1 MTEKKT
7 KLQKLKDLGLLG
19 AIKTDKKTLYRNLE
33 EKGLIGFLS
42 DECTEKGCR
51 NLETRCL
58 DCDRVVNTAQFG
70 AIECNSEQSG
80 DECDC
85 DICERHA
92 KEAEEKLKLDL
103 KKGKSD
109 KSLEPFTG
117 SLEGDQNLKNDEYAL
132 DMLRRELFPR
142 NYTTLD

>member
-70 AIECNSEQSG
+70 AIRSNSEQLDDGWISVK
-80 DECDC
+80 
-85 DICERHA
+85 A
-92 KEAEEKLKLDL
+92 KLPTEHVWIEIGSSIEKKTWRGIYMD
-103 KKGKSD
+103 GKF
-109 KSLEPFTG
+109 LEPDLGYKEITNVTHWMP
-117 SLEGDQNLKNDEYAL
+117 LPEPPKE
-132 DMLRRELFPR
+132 
-142 NYTTLD
+142 